1 MKLLRIMQIAI
12 LLLFFSIPTTS
23 FASKKQIL
31 IQKDEVLHY
40 HLKPIDIAFIDQKR
54 MELLIDSLK
63 EQVNIPPVNATY
75 DEDFNI
81 VTGKDGK
88 ALDLYQFRKDFFDIY
103 YNQKQDFISLP
114 LKNVGP
120 RVDPMLL
127 KEISN
132 KSLGLY
138 STQFNPNNK
147 DRTTN
152 VALATQAINGKVIF
166 PGETFSF
173 NETVGERTKAR
184 GYKKAQ
190 VIVQGEFAEDIGGGI
205 CQVSSTLYNAVDL
218 DGIQMVER
226 YTHSRSVPYV
236 PPGRDATVSWWGPDF
251 SFKNLYNEPIVI
263 KARAANGNL
272 SIELLSS
279 ETVDYF
285 SKN

>member
-1 MKLLRIMQIAI
+1 MKLLRIAI
-12 LLLFFSIPTTS
+12 LLILLSMPTTS
-23 FASKKQIL
+23 FANTKQIFL
-31 IQKDEVLHY
+31 QKDEVLHY
-40 HLKPIDIAFIDQKR
+40 HLKPIDIAFIDQSR
-54 MELLIDSLK
+54 VELLIESLK
-63 EQVNIPPVNATY
+63 EQVNTPPDNATY
-75 DEDFNI
+75 DEEFNI
-81 VTGKDGK
+81 VAGKDGK
-88 ALDLYQFRKDFFDIY
+88 ILDLYQFRKDFFDVY
-103 YNQKQDFISLP
+103 YSQKQDFIRLP
-114 LKNVGP
+114 LKNVSP
-120 RVDPMLL
+120 RVDRMLL
-127 KEISN
+127 EEISK
-132 KSLGLY
+132 KSLGVY

-147 DRTTN
+147 DRTIN
-152 VALATQAINGKVIF
+152 VDLATQAINGTVIF

-173 NETVGERTKAR
+173 NETVGERTQAR

-218 DGIQMVER
+218 DGIQMLER

-263 KARAANGNL
+263 KARSANGNL